1 VWYSQCLTLS
11 PPFQTASK
19 GEPIH
24 IYGDGEQTMD
34 LLHAEDAARANVM
47 ALLESEVQDEI
58 FNVGTGVET
67 SVN

>member
-1 VWYSQCLTLS
+1 
-11 PPFQTASK
+11 
-19 GEPIH
+19 
-24 IYGDGEQTMD
+24 MD